1 MCEVS
6 YKALA
11 WRAGSSDPCGSEAM
25 ERLHFS
31 ERAVQGMDGHRGR
44 NRTNFSIFHPTVPLG
59 EPTRWLSFFH
69 SLPPHFMLYL
79 KLNIHI
85 Q

>member
-1 MCEVS
+1 MNYLIRPWLGEQVVQT
-6 YKALA
+6 
-11 WRAGSSDPCGSEAM
+11 PGSEAM

-31 ERAVQGMDGHRGR
+31 ECAVQGMDGHRGW

-59 EPTRWLSFFH
+59 KSTRWLSFPH
-69 SLPPHFMLYL
+69 SLSPHFMLYL
-79 KLNIHI
+79 KLNVHI